1 MTHVFTL
8 NSTDYVPISFKDRY
22 LFDTYDIITSYLKT
36 KMSLDDLRRLLK
48 PSLTQGRQIKWY
60 GAFDT
65 ELARLSELP
74 LPVADRIKGEFHK
87 FLQKTNAVASPLLTS
102 RDVDSKEWG
111 ILISELFQ
119 AEKIILIGSK
129 DGQWAMLWGWDFRNR
144 EENRLPVISFP
155 KEEVIELRN
164 EEKPVETVVTSQ
176 SEKIDQPA
184 PKRVDYSEAVKA
196 ERTQIAPEVV
206 SKSLAHNI
214 GCLGRIVRLLRWI
227 SYRFWALFWLIM
239 YTLIV
244 MLLTRHF
251 SKTECDDCCKQL
263 QKTREE
269 LEIID
274 QRIRDRCDSLNVRR

>member
-8 NSTDYVPISFKDRY
+8 NSTDYVPVSFKDRY

-48 PSLTQGRQIKWY
+48 PSLTQGGQIKWY

-65 ELARLSELP
+65 ELARLSDLP
-74 LPVADRIKGEFHK
+74 QPIAEKIKGEFHK
-87 FLQKTNAVASPLLTS
+87 FLQKANSVSSPLLSS
-102 RDVDSKEWG
+102 RDADSREWG
-111 ILISELFQ
+111 TLISELFQ

-155 KEEVIELRN
+155 REDDAKSGN
-164 EEKPVETVVTSQ
+164 EQKSTQSVFDSQ
-176 SEKIDQPA
+176 SENTDQPTR
-184 PKRVDYSEAVKA
+184 KKEDDVEIDKTEKI
-196 ERTQIAPEVV
+196 QIVHEVV
-206 SKSLAHNI
+206 SKSPVHNI
-214 GCLGRIVRLLRWI
+214 GCIGRIVRLLRWI